1 MTIEEKFSRLGV
13 DNAPGQESLQADLP
27 LELLGDPL
35 PGAPVDFS
43 HGDVDAFRPA
53 PGSLEC
59 FLAGVEEGAR
69 QAYTPYRG
77 RRAVLE
83 DLAAKLAAFT
93 GCPIDPARNII
104 LAPGTQ
110 GALFLA
116 MGACVQRGDPVAF
129 LEPDYFANR
138 KMIEF
143 LDGRLLPV
151 PLDYTRDRSRAGVD
165 LAALEQAFQAGA
177 KVFLF
182 SNPNNPTGVVFTE
195 QEQRAVAKLARA
207 YGVTLLV
214 DSLYARQIFDGRPY
228 CHMCSLPEAPEE
240 MLTIIGPSKTE
251 SLSGY
256 RLGVAFGSA
265 AIVQR
270 MEKLL
275 AIMALRCP
283 GYNQGVFFSWFN
295 EPAGWMAERVRAHQA
310 IRDDILALLAPVA
323 GVEARPTEGGSYLF
337 IRLPELTVSLHT
349 FVRIARQQA
358 GVTVTPGTEFG
369 PQFTAH
375 IRINFSQDHKKAVAA
390 MERLLT
396 LVEAYRA

>member
-35 PGAPVDFS
+35 PGEPVDFS

-83 DLAAKLAAFT
+83 DLAAKLSAFT

-143 LDGRLLPV
+143 LAGAPGLYPGPV
-151 PLDYTRDRSRAGVD
+151 PGGGRPGG
-165 LAALEQAFQAGA
+165 AGA
-177 KVFLF
+177 
-182 SNPNNPTGVVFTE
+182 G
-195 QEQRAVAKLARA
+195 
-207 YGVTLLV
+207 
-214 DSLYARQIFDGRPY
+214 
-228 CHMCSLPEAPEE
+228 
-240 MLTIIGPSKTE
+240 
-251 SLSGY
+251 LSG
-256 RLGVAFGSA
+256 RREGIPVF
-265 AIVQR
+265 QPQQPHR
-270 MEKLL
+270 
-275 AIMALRCP
+275 RCVY
-283 GYNQGVFFSWFN
+283 G
-295 EPAGWMAERVRAHQA
+295 A
-310 IRDDILALLAPVA
+310 
-323 GVEARPTEGGSYLF
+323 
-337 IRLPELTVSLHT
+337 
-349 FVRIARQQA
+349 
-358 GVTVTPGTEFG
+358 
-369 PQFTAH
+369 
-375 IRINFSQDHKKAVAA
+375 
-390 MERLLT
+390 
-396 LVEAYRA
+396 

>member
-43 HGDVDAFRPA
+43 HGDVDAFQPA

-83 DLAAKLAAFT
+83 DLAAKLSAFT

-265 AIVQR
+265 AIIQR

-283 GYNQGVFFSWFN
+283 GYNQGGILQLVQRARRLDGGTGAGPSGHPGRYPGAAGPGGGGGG
-295 EPAGWMAERVRAHQA
+295 PAHRGGQLPVHPAAEADGVPAHLCA
-310 IRDDILALLAPVA
+310 DRPAAGRGHRDAGHGVWAPIY
-323 GVEARPTEGGSYLF
+323 RPYPHQF
-337 IRLPELTVSLHT
+337 LP
-349 FVRIARQQA
+349 
-358 GVTVTPGTEFG
+358 G
-369 PQFTAH
+369 P
-375 IRINFSQDHKKAVAA
+375 
-390 MERLLT
+390 
-396 LVEAYRA
+396 